1 MNYIVQINNFKGPFD
16 LLLYFIRR
24 DELDIYDIPIS
35 KITREFI
42 DVIEQWKKMNIII
55 AGDFIVMASTLMRIK
70 ARLMIPRKEIN
81 DDGDIIDP
89 RKELIQQLIDYKRYR
104 DATNIL
110 RNLADER
117 KNNIPRQFIQ
127 PVNDNHNEDLS
138 ILFTN
143 SSLYDLAILFKNAIE
158 NKPVIS
164 QFELNR
170 EQITLEKQKEVVLKY
185 FDGEGN
191 LRFNTLI
198 NKLET
203 KMEIIVT
210 FLAIL
215 ELIREGACTII
226 QSSTFEE
233 IQLVYL
239 SIQS

>member
-42 DVIEQWKKMNIII
+42 DVIEQWKKMNMII

-170 EQITLEKQKEVVLKY
+170 EQISLEKQKEIVLKY

-198 NKLET
+198 KKLET

-226 QSSTFEE
+226 QTSTFEE

>member
-42 DVIEQWKKMNIII
+42 EVIEQWKKMNMII

-70 ARLMIPRKEIN
+70 AKLMIPRKEI
-81 DDGDIIDP
+81 DDEGDIIDP
-89 RKELIQQLIDYKRYR
+89 RKELIQQLIDYRRYR
-104 DATNIL
+104 DAAIML
-110 RNLADER
+110 RDLADER

-127 PVNDNHNEDLS
+127 PVSDNDNEDLS
-138 ILFTN
+138 ILFTE
-143 SSLYDLAILFKNAIE
+143 SSLYDLAILFKKAIE

-164 QFELNR
+164 QIELNR
-170 EQITLEKQKEVVLKY
+170 DQISLEKQKEIVLKY

-198 NKLET
+198 KKLET